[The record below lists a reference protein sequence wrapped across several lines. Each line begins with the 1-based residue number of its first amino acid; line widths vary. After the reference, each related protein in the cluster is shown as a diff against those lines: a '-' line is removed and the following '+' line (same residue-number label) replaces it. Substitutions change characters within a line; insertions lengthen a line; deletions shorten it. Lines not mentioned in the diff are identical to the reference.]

1 MTGLVRIAATF
12 GFGALFVAS
21 FVTWLAATAI
31 SDDLLARDYYIDA
44 ARDARVY
51 ERVYDQRVFAE
62 QLRDSTQEIT
72 GGIEVETDDVVS
84 VVSEIAPPEYIQV
97 QVERAIS
104 RMVDFANGKSDTLD
118 LSLDFNEA
126 IGRIRPVVVDY
137 VRKRLDELPTR
148 EARTDREFV
157 RYLQQSLADL
167 QAGKLPKQILTY
179 RVQPD
184 DAQEAVDSVFVSG
197 AELTAPERQ
206 ELLDALTEGRT
217 GDAFVLATDVLIDP
231 VYEAA
236 IARLKK
242 DIGGDGEVLD
252 PLARE
257 AEGEGKTLEEY
268 VADIRDTRDTLLTIE
283 DYGLVLAPVLMVVA
297 AALLVLAF
305 FPSLRS
311 GMLVSGAIA
320 TLSALLVLAGCALA
334 WVFIPGSVSEIIDR
348 GGGEGAQAFSPILSD
363 LGENLAD
370 GLIHGWIFRA
380 LLVMAVAVVVMVASR
395 FTPAGYED

>member
-1 MTGLVRIAATF
+1 MTGLVRVVATLA
-12 GFGALFVAS
+12 FGALFVAS
-21 FVTWLAATAI
+21 FVAWLAATAI
-31 SDDLLARDYYIDA
+31 SDNLLDRDYYIDA

-72 GGIEVETDDVVS
+72 GGIRVETDDVVS
-84 VVSEIAPPEYIQV
+84 VVTEIAPPEYIQV

-104 RMVDFANGKSDTLD
+104 RMVDFANGKSDDLD

-137 VRKRLDELPTR
+137 IRERLAELPKR
-148 EARTDREFV
+148 EARTDKEFV

-167 QAGKLPKQILTY
+167 QAGKLPRQILTY
-179 RVQPD
+179 RVQPA
-184 DAQEAVDSVFVSG
+184 DAQEAVDSVFVGG

-206 ELLDALTEGRT
+206 ELLDALTQGRT
-217 GDAFVLATDVLIDP
+217 DDAFVLATDVLIDP

-242 DIGGDGEVLD
+242 DIGGNGEVLD
-252 PLARE
+252 PIAHE
-257 AEGEGKTLEEY
+257 AENEEKTVDEY
-268 VADIRDTRDTLLTIE
+268 VAGIRDTRDTLLKVE
-283 DYGLVLAPVLMVVA
+283 DYGLVLAPVVMIVA

-305 FPSLRS
+305 FPSFRAGL
-311 GMLVSGAIA
+311 LVSGAIA
-320 TLSALLVLAGCALA
+320 ALSSLLVLAGCALA
-334 WVFIPGSVSEIIDR
+334 WVFIPGSVSELIDR
-348 GGGEGAQAFSPILSD
+348 SGGDGAQAFSPILSD

-380 LLVMAVAVVVMVASR
+380 LAVLAAAAVVMLASR